1 MQALWMVAASLFFA
15 TMAVCIKIASAWFN
29 PAELVFYRG
38 LIGMG
43 IMALWARSQRTS
55 LATHYPFMHAWRS
68 MIGVLALGAWFYA
81 IAGLPLATA
90 MTLNYMSSVWI
101 AAFLVGGSLIAWNPR
116 SGLPLPG
123 RQGALALT
131 VLAGFAGVVVMLR
144 PTMGQDQVFAGLVG
158 LLSGLLSAFAYLQVM
173 ALGKIGEP
181 EARTVFYFAAGSAVA
196 GGAGMLVTGMS
207 PWEWRHALWLL
218 PLGLMASLGQ
228 WCMTRAYS
236 HGPTLV
242 VANLQY
248 SGIVFGTL
256 YSLLLFGDRI
266 EPAGWLGMLLICASG
281 IAATV
286 LRARAAPDAPAEE
299 H

>member
-1 MQALWMVAASLFFA
+1 MQALWMLAASLFFA
-15 TMAVCIKIASAWFN
+15 TMAVCVKIASAWFT
-29 PAELVFYRG
+29 ASELVFWRG
-38 LIGMG
+38 FIGMG

-55 LATHYPFMHAWRS
+55 LATHHGGMHAWRS
-68 MIGVLALGAWFYA
+68 LVGVLSLGAWFYA

-101 AAFLVGGSLIAWNPR
+101 AAFLVGGALVAWNPR
-116 SGLPLPG
+116 SGAPLPG
-123 RQGALALT
+123 RQGALAAT
-131 VLAGFAGVVVMLR
+131 VLAGFAGVVLMLR
-144 PTMGQDQVFAGLVG
+144 PTIEQHQVFAGLVG

-181 EARTVFYFAAGSAVA
+181 EVRTVFYFAVGSAVA
-196 GGAGMLVTGMS
+196 GAAGMLVTGVS
-207 PWEWRHALWLL
+207 PWDWQHALWLL
-218 PLGLMASLGQ
+218 PMALLASLGQ

-236 HGPTLV
+236 HGATLV

-248 SGIVFGTL
+248 SGIVFGAL
-256 YSLLLFGDRI
+256 YSLLLFGDDI
-266 EPAGWLGMLLICASG
+266 PLYGWLGMGLICASG

>member
-1 MQALWMVAASLFFA
+1 MQALWMLAASLFFA
-15 TMAVCIKIASAWFN
+15 TMAVCVKFASVSFSAS
-29 PAELVFYRG
+29 ELVFWRG

-43 IMALWARSQRTS
+43 VMAAWARSQGTS
-55 LATHYPFMHAWRS
+55 LATHYPGMHAWRS
-68 MIGVLALGAWFYA
+68 LVGVLSLGAWFYA

-101 AAFLVGGSLIAWNPR
+101 AAFLVGGTLVAWNPR
-116 SGLPLPG
+116 SGAPLPG
-123 RQGALALT
+123 RQGALAMT
-131 VLAGFAGVVVMLR
+131 VLAGFAGVVLMLR
-144 PTMGQDQVFAGLVG
+144 PTMEQHQVFAGLVG

-181 EARTVFYFAAGSAVA
+181 EARTVFYFALGSAVA
-196 GGAGMLVTGMS
+196 GAIGMLAGGVS
-207 PWEWRHALWLL
+207 PWNWGSAPWLL
-218 PLGLMASLGQ
+218 PIGLFASLGQ

-236 HGPTLV
+236 HGATLV

-248 SGIVFGTL
+248 SGIVFGAL
-256 YSLLLFGDRI
+256 YSVLLFAERI
-266 EPAGWLGMLLICASG
+266 PLAGWAGMGLIVASG
-281 IAATV
+281 VAATV